1 MAIVNLKSNLSQ
13 IREPNPTPD
22 KTTQQT
28 STSDNFTNV
37 NAQGFTLNRN
47 GQRNTEFKIGS
58 QDTTNFLDSRGNA
71 PVRSTTERPY
81 PTQTQFDTSRLLILH
96 QNSNNFLSNLYNQVD
111 NNDSP
116 LGMRSTNRFGFN
128 QPFII
133 RKVDERWGIDDIPS
147 SNFGPV
153 VQNIFNEGKNFIDDV
168 GNIVFGRSPNEYV
181 GNAVGSI
188 SRTAKFLGTTKGIAF
203 LAKQNILARRN
214 KQKTRTDVKY
224 GIGSDL
230 SLESVRSSINLGDIT
245 KRFQDPRTYNP
256 ASLASLPGV
265 VHININKTGTNV
277 LGELGTALEDSIKF
291 NLSKEAIEAAA
302 PVAVKYINIGLNS
315 IKFPTLP
322 KLRGGLNIG
331 LKPGQGLKGFGS
343 FLKEKAKGVT
353 GALSNVA
360 SSIEE
365 ILPSTGIVG
374 QAVRGAGA
382 VIISS
387 AKSVLDKSA
396 KIKIDQSSFSE
407 VGRDKVNLIPYNS
420 DEYLGQNYES
430 LDFIPFKF
438 KDARSGANIVFRAIL
453 SGITDTFSPEY
464 SGERYI
470 GRPDQ
475 VYVYQG
481 TNRQIAFT
489 FDVYPKSD
497 KELPIL
503 WTKMDHLAG
512 LTYPRFADVQ
522 SGGQAPIAPFCK
534 LTIGDMYRDAPGYI
548 DSLTYTVMDEST
560 WETTFTKL
568 PKYVQVSVTY
578 VYVGNRLPTTDQ
590 KMWDLP
596 WKAETQY
603 STLSNLDNNLKLLAD
618 VGNFSLGKKV
628 DINNLSADTV
638 KNLIK

>member
-13 IREPNPTPD
+13 IRKSNPTPD

-71 PVRSTTERPY
+71 PVKSTTERPY

-133 RKVDERWGIDDIPS
+133 RKVDERWGIDDISPS
-147 SNFGPV
+147 GFGSV
-153 VQNIFNEGKNFIDDV
+153 AQKVFNASKNFIDDA

-181 GNAVGSI
+181 GNAIGSI

-203 LAKQNILARRN
+203 LAKQNILVRRN
-214 KQKTRTDVKY
+214 KQKQRTDVRY
-224 GIGSDL
+224 GIGTDL
-230 SLESVRSSINLGDIT
+230 SLESNRSTNQLGDLI
-245 KRFQDPRTYNP
+245 KRTQDTRSYNP
-256 ASLASLPGV
+256 LSLGSLPGV
-265 VHININKTGTNV
+265 VHIPINNIGGSALLTAYENTIKDNISRGAIQYASEKAVKLIDIGLGKLGGLSVGGKTISQRFSDFRSAADEKLNYAIIAARQDTRELLNSAGKTGDV
-277 LGELGTALEDSIKF
+277 IRFAGE
-291 NLSKEAIEAAA
+291 
-302 PVAVKYINIGLNS
+302 
-315 IKFPTLP
+315 
-322 KLRGGLNIG
+322 
-331 LKPGQGLKGFGS
+331 
-343 FLKEKAKGVT
+343 
-353 GALSNVA
+353 
-360 SSIEE
+360 
-365 ILPSTGIVG
+365 
-374 QAVRGAGA
+374 
-382 VIISS
+382 VITSS
-387 AKSVLDKSA
+387 AKSILDKTA
-396 KIKIDQSSFSE
+396 KINIDRQGFSE
-407 VGRDKVNLIPYNS
+407 TGRDKVNLIPYGS
-420 DEYLGQNYES
+420 DKYLGRSYED

-438 KDARSGANIVFRAIL
+438 KDARSGDNIVFRAIL

-503 WTKMDHLAG
+503 WEKLDYLAG
-512 LTYPRFADVQ
+512 LTYPRFAAVQ

-548 DSLTYTVMDEST
+548 DSLTYTVMDETT

-568 PKYVQVSVTY
+568 PKYVQASVTY
-578 VYVGNRLPTTDQ
+578 TYVGDRLPTTEQ
-590 KMWDLP
+590 KMYDIP
-596 WKAETQY
+596 WKSEKKYRNLA
-603 STLSNLDNNLKLLAD
+603 TLDGALRTLENVGKFSFGKRID
-618 VGNFSLGKKV
+618 V
-628 DINNLSADTV
+628 NNLSEDTI
-638 KNLIK
+638 NTLIK